1 MQSKRCKKGS
11 RRCHNKRCVTKKAY
25 VKTKKCRSGY
35 RKCHDQKCHKKPVVA
50 VAVKSTYALRSRR
63 GA

>member
-1 MQSKRCKKGS
+1 MPSKRCKRGS
-11 RRCHNKRCVTKKAY
+11 RKCHKRCVTKKAY
-25 VKTKKCRSGY
+25 VKTKRCRVGS
-35 RKCHDQKCHKKPVVA
+35 RKCHDQECHRKPTVA